1 MKNRLN
7 IAKRILSDDWV
18 IYISIDHHENHYLK
32 ALCDEIFKEWFI
44 QDIVIETAAPAWF
57 KLVNP
62 GPVKVTEY
70 VLVYA
75 KNKMQYIAKEKKL
88 YVKWAYPENYNQ
100 YITNIKDSYENWN
113 IVNIKQALLNTKWL
127 NSEKKL
133 KEKYWDAY
141 ENVLSHEIEQFA
153 LQNANSVFTTYKPHN
168 PAPKLKEIC
177 DLSQNNKWKIFSYE
191 DKYYVLNG
199 RLMAFYSS
207 KLKEVDWNLVPTT
220 HLTNL
225 WNDISWSWV
234 SSEWWVM
241 LNNAKKP
248 EKLLQRILEL
258 ATNEWD
264 IVLDFHLWSWTT
276 CAVAHKMKRQ
286 YIGIEQLD
294 YGKNDSVIRLQNVI
308 NGDSSGISEVVN
320 WKWWWEFIYC
330 ELKKY
335 NQEFIE
341 QIEDVKSTD
350 ELLNIRENMKEKAYF
365 KYNFDMQKFEE
376 NMDYFKNWTNSLK
389 EQKELLV
396 EILNKNQLYV
406 NLSDIDD
413 ENFEVSDEDKKLN
426 SDFYSI

>member
-1 MKNRLN
+1 
-7 IAKRILSDDWV
+7 
-18 IYISIDHHENHYLK
+18 
-32 ALCDEIFKEWFI
+32 
-44 QDIVIETAAPAWF
+44 
-57 KLVNP
+57 
-62 GPVKVTEY
+62 
-70 VLVYA
+70 
-75 KNKMQYIAKEKKL
+75 
-88 YVKWAYPENYNQ
+88 
-100 YITNIKDSYENWN
+100 
-113 IVNIKQALLNTKWL
+113 
-127 NSEKKL
+127 
-133 KEKYWDAY
+133 
-141 ENVLSHEIEQFA
+141 
-153 LQNANSVFTTYKPHN
+153 
-168 PAPKLKEIC
+168 
-177 DLSQNNKWKIFSYE
+177 
-191 DKYYVLNG
+191 
-199 RLMAFYSS
+199 MAFYSS